1 MSWILTIDADHDA
14 IDPIIDELWG
24 LGTSGVATVDPPAAN
39 PKVPTFA
46 RLLAGFESE
55 AEAGSAQAILGG
67 VVTPVEPT
75 AWDTPDVV
83 VLEVGDRSLTI
94 DAGRSFG
101 HGRHPTTQL
110 CMRALEHHLQ
120 PGNSVLDVGC
130 GSGVLSLAA
139 AALGAGAI
147 TSIDID
153 PAAIAATKTNAAAN
167 DIELEVAATNIAEL
181 DERFDVVVVNM
192 LVSELEPIAGD
203 VRRVARDLIIV
214 SGALIDQRE
223 RVQSAFS
230 SALLIEENDNG
241 DWAGDVYRTRDED
254 PMHTGGDDPMHTG
267 GDDPMHREGTA

>member
-24 LGTSGVATVDPPAAN
+24 LGTSGVATLVPPAPN
-39 PKVPTFA
+39 PRVPTTA

-67 VVTPVEPT
+67 VVTPVDPT
-75 AWDTPDVV
+75 AWDTPDVA

-94 DAGRSFG
+94 DAGHSFG

-110 CMRALEHHLQ
+110 CIQALEHHLQ

-130 GSGVLSLAA
+130 GSGVLSLTA
-139 AALGAGAI
+139 AALGAGAV
-147 TSIDID
+147 TAIDID
-153 PAAIAATKTNAAAN
+153 PAAIAATKANADAN
-167 DIELEVAATNIAEL
+167 DIELDVTATDIAEL
-181 DERFDVVVVNM
+181 DDRFDVVVVNM
-192 LVSELEPIAGD
+192 LVAELEPIASD
-203 VRRVARDLIIV
+203 VRRLARDLIIV

-230 SALLIEENDNG
+230 SALLIEENNNG
-241 DWAGDVYRTRDED
+241 DWAGNVYRTR
-254 PMHTGGDDPMHTG
+254 GDDPMHTG
-267 GDDPMHREGTA
+267 DDDPMHREGTAR